1 MRVLEMALTAVL
13 LPAWAAGGAEPQAAA
28 VVSPTAAVLALRFE
42 PVMVAGQP
50 WTFHTAGPPKEERQV
65 LATHPRLLVTR
76 QSLPALREKL
86 KAPVYEDYMV
96 ELLQTAEQGD
106 ACANALSYHLRE
118 PGQRE
123 SFGRRAREQV
133 LAGEWPKWGGLADAT
148 LLAAALAYDWTADL
162 LTPEEKKQVFEQLR
176 SLPGMRA
183 KPQGEHAWY
192 QNDGYARGGT
202 PYRPLVAL
210 AAHGDSVDDAWC
222 AEILD
227 RAYGEDLEVRGP
239 YGPLSGRGY
248 LDVLKSIALDTGGSQ
263 AGNHG
268 TSPTTGYT
276 SMYLT
281 GSPLVLA
288 AWETATGERLF
299 ERCNYFRYL
308 PYWLAYESDRW
319 IFQGESDK
327 ETLAYVPSGV
337 GLAVLEYVTGVYRDI
352 EPNMAAL
359 AAWHLKE
366 FGTQKYTLIPRLILG
381 DLRVEPKSPE
391 ELGLPTAAY
400 LRGADCFFSM
410 SSWAP
415 DASRIRFQIR
425 YLDTNRYEPHTNVFS
440 VSKYGYVAP
449 GGRVGKGTRNPGNHS
464 GLWFYEAGG
473 ETEMPNQ
480 QQGSTYWSG
489 LRYPAERAQGAL
501 EVVTNS
507 CYRAGGPTAVG
518 VHEGYRF
525 ATADAARLLA
535 VSNASRYE
543 RTVLHLLPLGQ
554 NREYVVVHDR
564 TEAGRNVQRAWSLR
578 TLDELATNGRVTKR
592 EAGWVVYDGATEATV
607 TNRMANCH
615 GAMHLTVVFPEN
627 PLLQW
632 RGGVNFEG
640 MSPEGNRYILPTGR
654 GNCKQGYAQSDFCR
668 YKYGAGNLF
677 IQAPVF
683 QPRQNYLMVM
693 QLADADT
700 FDPASRSAAVRLA
713 DAENDAAQFD
723 EWVVVFAAEP
733 AVRKVATYT
742 LAAEGAIRH
751 VVLDMEPG
759 VYQVHRGSMPVAE
772 GLIVQDR
779 DFSLGFRA
787 PGAKGDIFTIAQK
800 E

>member
-1 MRVLEMALTAVL
+1 MRILEIVLTAVL
-13 LPAWAAGGAEPQAAA
+13 LPAWAAGGVQAQG
-28 VVSPTAAVLALRFE
+28 TAAPLAKAVEPALPFE
-42 PVMVAGQP
+42 PVLVAGRT
-50 WTFHTAGPPKEERQV
+50 WTFHTSGPPKEKRRV

-76 QSLPALREKL
+76 QTLPALREKL
-86 KAPVYEDYMV
+86 KAPVYESYMA
-96 ELLQTAEQGD
+96 ELLSTAEQGD
-106 ACANALSYHLRE
+106 ACANALLYHLHE

-123 SFGRRAREQV
+123 AFGRKARQQV
-133 LAGEWPKWGGLADAT
+133 LAGAWPQWGGLADAT

-162 LTPEEKKQVFEQLR
+162 LTPDEKTQVFERVR
-176 SLPGMRA
+176 SLPGVRA
-183 KPQGEHAWY
+183 KPQGEHTWY
-192 QNDGYARGGT
+192 ENDCYARGGT

-210 AAHGDSVDDAWC
+210 AAHGDGVDDAWC
-222 AEILD
+222 AAILD
-227 RAYGEDLEVRGP
+227 RAYGEDLEFRGP

-248 LDVLKSIALDTGGSQ
+248 LDVLNSIALDTGGSQ

-319 IFQGESDK
+319 VFQGETDK
-327 ETLAYVPSGV
+327 DTLAYVPSGV
-337 GLAVLEYVTGVYRDI
+337 GLAVLEYITGAYRDI

-366 FGTQKYTLIPRLILG
+366 FGPDKYTLIPRLILG

-391 ELGLPTAAY
+391 VLGLPTAAY

-410 SSWAP
+410 SSWEP

-425 YLDTNRYEPHTNVFS
+425 CLDTNRYEPHTNVFS
-440 VSKYGYVAP
+440 ISKYGFVAP

-464 GLWFYEAGG
+464 GLWFYEPGA

-501 EVVTNS
+501 EVATEP
-507 CYRAGGPTAVG
+507 CYRAGGPRAVG

-543 RTVLHLLPLGQ
+543 RTILHLLPLGP

-564 TEAGRNVQRAWSLR
+564 TEASENVRRAWNLR
-578 TLDELATNGRVTKR
+578 TLDEPATNGRVTKR
-592 EAGWVVYDGATEATV
+592 EAGWVVYDGTTEATV

-615 GAMHLTVVFPEN
+615 GAMHLTVVLPEN
-627 PLLQW
+627 PLVQW
-632 RGGVNFEG
+632 RGGLNFEG
-640 MSPEGNRYILPTGR
+640 MSPEGDRYVLPTGR
-654 GNCKQGYAQSDFCR
+654 GDCKQGYAESDYCR

-677 IQAPVF
+677 IQAPAF
-683 QPRQNYLMVM
+683 RPRQNYLMVM
-693 QLADADT
+693 QLADADS
-700 FDPASRSAAVRLA
+700 FDPAGRSAVARLH
-713 DAENDAAQFD
+713 DAEIDAAQLD
-723 EWVVVFAAEP
+723 EWVVVFTAEP
-733 AVRKVATYT
+733 TRRNAVTYT
-742 LAAEGAIRH
+742 LAAEGAARH
-751 VVLDMEPG
+751 VVLDLEPG
-759 VYQVHRGSMPVAE
+759 VYQVCRGPMPVAE
-772 GLIVQDR
+772 GLVVQDR
-779 DFSLGFRA
+779 DFSLGFHA
-787 PGAKGDIFTIAQK
+787 PGAKGDIFTVARK